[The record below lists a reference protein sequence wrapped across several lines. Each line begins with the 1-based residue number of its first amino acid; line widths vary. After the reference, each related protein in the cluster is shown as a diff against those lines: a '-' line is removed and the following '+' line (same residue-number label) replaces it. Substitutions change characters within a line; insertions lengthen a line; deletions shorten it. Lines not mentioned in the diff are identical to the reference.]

1 MMIDPIP
8 ESDEQCATVHTA
20 IGQASCKRVGQ
31 VLSRVGDKWSILIIM
46 FLTDGPQRFS
56 QIKRSVDGISQRML
70 TLCLRGLERDG
81 LVKRT
86 VYEVV
91 PAHVEYELTPLG
103 HSLTMPVAGLGR
115 WAMENLDEIERAR
128 DHFDNRNTLSGKK

>member
-1 MMIDPIP
+1 MVEPVPDT
-8 ESDEQCATVHTA
+8 DERCTAELTA
-20 IGQASCKRVGQ
+20 IVPGNCKRIGQ

-46 FLTDGPQRFS
+46 LLTNGPQRFS

-91 PAHVEYELTPLG
+91 PAHVEYELTSLG
-103 HSLTMPVAGLGR
+103 YSLTMPVAGLGR
-115 WAMENLDEIERAR
+115 WAMQNLDEIEKAR
-128 DHFDNRNTLSGKK
+128 DRFDNRNTSSEK